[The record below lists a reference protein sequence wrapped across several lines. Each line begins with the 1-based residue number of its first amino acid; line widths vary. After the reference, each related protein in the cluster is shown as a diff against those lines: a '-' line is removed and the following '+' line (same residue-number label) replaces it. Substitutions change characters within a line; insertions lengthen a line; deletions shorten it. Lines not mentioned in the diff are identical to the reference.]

1 MRRWKDLLQLL
12 EYFNTRSQQLGI
24 ACAYLIEKGDPKEAI
39 CREARRDRQD
49 LLVLGCMELQ

>member
-49 LLVLGCMELQ
+49 LLVLGCM